1 MIELGKYEMTNVE
14 KTIFYILLTVSGG
27 IISLLFY
34 HNILF
39 GIIIIPFESKIKG
52 FVTDEILLRRKRE
65 FLVEFKDF
73 LFIVST
79 AIGAGRSMKDA
90 IAEAIPEI
98 KKIYG
103 DDTVLINNLSISYER
118 MNTGG
123 ENDVDV
129 LMDFAVASGMEDCI
143 DFVTIY
149 SICKVT
155 GASLILALN
164 KAASVIIDKMT
175 IDREITELV
184 KRKENE
190 GKIIFLMPFAVV
202 IFLNIFAPDYIAPL
216 YESFTGNIIMTIVIA
231 SSVVVYGIIKKIV
244 KVDI

>member
-1 MIELGKYEMTNVE
+1 MIELNKYEMTHKE
-14 KTIFYILLTVSGG
+14 KIIFYFALAITGG
-27 IISLLFY
+27 TISLLFY
-34 HNILF
+34 HNILY
-39 GIIIIPFESKIKG
+39 GIVIIPFEAKIKE
-52 FVTDEILLRRKRE
+52 FVTEEIILKRKRE
-65 FLVEFKDF
+65 FLVQFKDF

-79 AIGAGRSMKDA
+79 AIGAGRSIKDA

-103 DDTVLINNLSISYER
+103 NNTVLVNNLSLAYER
-118 MNTGG
+118 MDIGG

-129 LMDFAVASGMEDCI
+129 LMDFAIASEMEDCI
-143 DFVTIY
+143 DFVSIY

-190 GKIIFLMPFAVV
+190 GKVIFLMPLAVV
-202 IFLNIFAPDYIAPL
+202 IFLNIFAPDYIEPL
-216 YESFTGNIIMTIVIA
+216 YESITGNIIMTVVIVSNIA
-231 SSVVVYGIIKKIV
+231 VYGIIKKII